1 MVKLAMENK
10 DVVNAIAA
18 LTREV
23 KNISKSLEVIAQDI
37 KKKNEIANNT
47 IIKG

>member
-1 MVKLAMENK
+1 MDNHR
-10 DVVNAIAA
+10 DIVNALAA

-23 KNISKSLEVIAQDI
+23 KNISKSLEVIASDI
-37 KKKNEIANNT
+37 KKKNEIKDNT